1 MEARNEK
8 NNSIKTPYAE
18 RAFFSVGLVTL
29 QVGRLFCIKITQ
41 PILIQKP
48 RALPMVTTRYN
59 SISPGCSGAK
69 NDRLGIKSCLCII
82 VNHDEYH

>member
-18 RAFFSVGLVTL
+18 KAFFSVGLVTL
-29 QVGRLFCIKITQ
+29 QVGRLFKITQ

-48 RALPMVTTRYN
+48 RCPWSLLDTIPLVKDVVVQKM
-59 SISPGCSGAK
+59 
-69 NDRLGIKSCLCII
+69 I
-82 VNHDEYH
+82 V

>member
-18 RAFFSVGLVTL
+18 KAFFSVGLVTL
-29 QVGRLFCIKITQ
+29 QVGLLFKITQ

-48 RALPMVTTRYN
+48 RCPWSLHTRYN
-59 SISPGCSGAK
+59 SMSQGCSGAK